1 MNILAFDIEANGL
14 RTTTQV
20 HCGVVENIE
29 TGERHEFTN
38 GLDLYAYLLTA
49 DRVIC
54 HNGRMYDCPTLER
67 LVGRPNN
74 LPPLPPCFDTVLV
87 SRLLWSDKGNT
98 PANGHSLEKW
108 GEFLKVRKAHAGIED
123 WSVFTPEMLE
133 RCHSDV
139 DIQVKL
145 YHYLLPKLEGWG
157 ESVQIE
163 HTVASIIQKQ
173 IENGFPIDLEAL
185 QSLEH
190 TLNMARLEAMDS
202 LSHIEPWIEEE
213 EMKKPA
219 YWYNPFDEDERY
231 PTKGEAPSK
240 VQKVL
245 VRGPNWVKRTEV
257 PFNPNSRDHI
267 IRLFKE
273 KYGWKHDDETPT
285 GKPKVDEKV
294 LSSLDYPEAV
304 TLSTILMLDK
314 RLSQV
319 EQWKK
324 YEDNGRVHG
333 DVITNGTVTGRMSH
347 ARPNMAQI
355 PKVGSDFGSECRAC
369 FKARDGWVLVGADAS
384 GLELRM
390 LAHYMSKWDGGAY
403 VKIILEGDVHTAN
416 QQAAGLPTRDNA
428 KTFIY
433 GWLYGAGDQK
443 IGEIVGRGRSA
454 GRKLKKDF
462 LTSMPALRK
471 LMEWVKSQKEL
482 TGLDGRKY
490 PIRSDHM
497 ALNTLL
503 QGAGA
508 VLMKK
513 ALCLFY
519 EMMVEKH
526 GPHGERWALCANIHD
541 EQQVECEEGIAEDVG
556 TIFVL
561 ALKKAGEHF
570 KLGIPIDGEYKIGKN
585 WAETH

>member
-1 MNILAFDIEANGL
+1 MVILAFDIEADGL
-14 RTTTQV
+14 RTATTV
-20 HCGVVENIE
+20 HCGIIENIE
-29 TGERHEFTN
+29 TGERHAFT
-38 GLDLYAYLLTA
+38 DPIELYNHLLTA
-49 DRVIC
+49 DRVVA
-54 HNGRMYDCPTLER
+54 HNGRMFDVPTLER

-87 SRLLWSDKGNT
+87 SRLLYPDKGST
-98 PANGHSLEKW
+98 PAGGHSLEKW
-108 GEFLKVRKAHAGIED
+108 GEYLGVTKQHSGIED

-145 YHYLLPKLEGWG
+145 YHYLLPKLQGWG

-163 HTVASIIQKQ
+163 HTVATIIQKQ
-173 IENGFPIDLEAL
+173 IENGFPIDMDRLE
-185 QSLEH
+185 SLEH
-190 TLNMARLEAMDS
+190 ELNMARLDAMDS
-202 LSHIEPWIEEE
+202 LSHIEPWIEERE
-213 EMKKPA
+213 LKTPA
-219 YWYNPFDEDERY
+219 YWVDPFDGTQYRV
-231 PTKGEAPSK
+231 KGEAPSSARSR
-240 VQKVL
+240 L
-245 VRGPNWVKRTEV
+245 ERGPNKIKRTEIM
-257 PFNPNSRDHI
+257 FNPNSRDHI

-273 KYGWKHDDETPT
+273 KYGWKHKEETEK
-285 GKPKVDEKV
+285 GKPKMDEKV
-294 LSSLDYPEAV
+294 LSGLDYPEAK
-304 TLSTILMLDK
+304 TLSRILLIDK
-314 RLSQV
+314 RLSQTA
-319 EQWKK
+319 QWRK
-324 YEDNGRVHG
+324 YEDNGRSHG

-355 PKVGSDFGSECRAC
+355 PKVGSEWGEECRAC

-390 LAHYMSKWDGGAY
+390 LAHYLSRWDDGAY
-403 VKIILEGDVHTAN
+403 AQIILEGDVHTAN

-443 IGEIVGRGRSA
+443 IGEIVGRGRKE
-454 GRKLKKDF
+454 GKKLKERF
-462 LTSMPALRK
+462 LTSLPALRK
-471 LMEWVKSQKEL
+471 LINWVKGQSTL

-490 PIRSDHM
+490 PVRSDHM

-513 ALCLFY
+513 ALCIFY
-519 EMMVEKH
+519 DLMVEEY
-526 GPHGERWALCANIHD
+526 GPHGGRWALCANVHD
-541 EQQVECEEGIAEDVG
+541 EQQTECEPEIAEGVG
-556 TIFVL
+556 QMFVL
-561 ALKKAGEHF
+561 SLRKAGEHF
-570 KLGIPIDGEYKIGKN
+570 NLGIRIDGEYKIGKN